1 MPDSV
6 LWMPSSAW
14 DAQPSKKRR
23 VTMDDL
29 ERDFLKLSL
38 SGKYSWRLQSEN
50 VELDTMLATLTLN
63 ASPSPC
69 RRSGGVFGPMAP
81 REAHSRCR
89 ERGPCTPVEETRGM
103 GAEDCADKCGTRCT
117 AIVPFNKPPQQRRWR
132 RIPRITPIPRCP
144 SGVLPARFAVDSEGT
159 AFVLSNSV
167 RSELFRTQDKWKRG
181 HAEEQ
186 RNVTSTAIVI
196 YQKPRKHDLVEDF
209 MTLKL

>member
-23 VTMDDL
+23 VTMDEL

-38 SGKYSWRLQSEN
+38 SGKSREN

-69 RRSGGVFGPMAP
+69 RSRGVSGPMAP
-81 REAHSRCR
+81 READSRCR
-89 ERGPCTPVEETRGM
+89 QRDEFTHVKEAVGSVREE
-103 GAEDCADKCGTRCT
+103 CADECGILCT
-117 AIVPFNKPPQQRRWR
+117 AIVPFNRPAQQRRWR

-144 SGVLPARFAVDSEGT
+144 SGVPPAKFAVDSEGT

-181 HAEEQ
+181 HVEEQ